1 MEETDMKYNC
11 YKKQKLLIQQNLRLE
26 ALAKSSKNWKTHCGF
41 VGLLVESNEQE

>member
-26 ALAKSSKNWKTHCGF
+26 VLEKSSKNWKTHFGF
-41 VGLLVESNEQE
+41 TALSVESNEQE